1 MSTPQASTKIEPGS
15 DLHITLIGAKW
26 SLNLLVSEDRQTMLE
41 FGKACWAA
49 SRKQA
54 IADCAEHLAKV
65 SSQAQANLIRW
76 MT

>member
-1 MSTPQASTKIEPGS
+1 MTKPKMPAAFDVWMRKQNPKYVPS
-15 DLHITLIGAKW
+15 DDTVALC
-26 SLNLLVSEDRQTMLE
+26 LLR
-41 FGKACWAA
+41 ACWAE

-54 IADCAEHLAKV
+54 TTDCAEHLAKV